1 MRISDWSSDVCSSDL
16 RACAKRIFLH
26 RLQQAHD
33 RSEIVIK
40 LRLAVQVAGER
51 RIAKFRQPLGMGLCV
66 LAQTKGLGESQ
77 HARTRTRLVLIE
89 IKKALHRETVGFIA
103 DGFELDRKSTRLNS
117 SH

>member
-1 MRISDWSSDVCSSDL
+1 MRISDWSSDVCLPIYPAGVHFRSRAQCL
-16 RACAKRIFLH
+16 EATLGTRACAKRIFLH

-66 LAQTKGLGESQ
+66 LAQPKGLGEYQ
-77 HARTRTRLVLIE
+77 PAQTRTRLL
-89 IKKALHRETVGFIA
+89 
-103 DGFELDRKSTRLNS
+103 
-117 SH
+117 